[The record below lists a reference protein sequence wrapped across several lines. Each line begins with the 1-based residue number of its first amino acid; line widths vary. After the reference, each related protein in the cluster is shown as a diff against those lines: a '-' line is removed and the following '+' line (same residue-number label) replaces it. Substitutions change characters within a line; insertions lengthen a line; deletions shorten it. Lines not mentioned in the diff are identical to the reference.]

1 MTKEVKVGNVLIGG
15 GNPVVIQSMSTI
27 KTEKIDE
34 VVEEINRLATEGCQI
49 VRLAIRDERDAEAI
63 KIIKKKTR
71 VPLVA
76 DIHFDYRLA
85 ISVIENGIDKVRIN
99 PGNIGGEWRIRQILQ
114 EAKLRKLPVRFGIN
128 GGSLEKDILEKYGR
142 ASAEALVESAL
153 RNIEIAKEEKFDNL
167 VVSIKSSDVREVYE
181 AYKKLSKLTDF
192 PLHIGVTE
200 AGTAYGGIIKSAM
213 ALGGLLLEGIGDTM
227 RISLTADP
235 VEEVKAAKEMLKS
248 LGILKEGVEIIS
260 CPTCGRTEIDLIGLA
275 HRVEK
280 HFEKDKRNIKIAVMG
295 CVVNGP
301 GEAREADYGVAGGRG
316 VGILFKK
323 GKVVKKVND
332 EDLLTE
338 LINLIDEDYKIAG
351 EKNENT

>member
-1 MTKEVKVGNVLIGG
+1 MTKIVKVGDILIGG
-15 GNPVVIQSMSTI
+15 GNPVVIQSMATV

-34 VVEEINRLATEGCQI
+34 VIVEINRLATEGCQI
-49 VRLAIRDERDAEAI
+49 VRLAIRDEKDAQAI
-63 KIIKKKTR
+63 KIIKKRTR

-85 ISVIENGIDKVRIN
+85 LEVMENGVDKVRIN
-99 PGNIGGEWRIRQILQ
+99 PGNIGGEWRIRQILKL
-114 EAKLRKLPVRFGIN
+114 AKEKNIPVRFGIN
-128 GGSLEKDILEKYGR
+128 GGSLEEDIYEKYGGVT
-142 ASAEALVESAL
+142 ADALVESAL
-153 RNIEIAKEEKFDNL
+153 RSIKIAQEEKFENL
-167 VVSIKSSDVREVYE
+167 VISIKSSNVREVYE
-181 AYKKLSKLTDF
+181 AYKKLNKLTDF

-200 AGTAYGGIIKSAM
+200 AGTAYRGIIKSAM

-235 VEEVKAAKEMLKS
+235 VEEVKAAKEMLRS

-275 HRVEK
+275 NKVEEY
-280 HFEKDKRNIKIAVMG
+280 FEKDKRNIKIAVMG

-301 GEAREADYGVAGGRG
+301 GEAREADYGIAGGRG

-323 GKVVKKVND
+323 GLVVKKVDDNN
-332 EDLLTE
+332 LLQE
-338 LINLIDEDYKIAG
+338 LIKLIDEDYEG
-351 EKNENT
+351 N

>member
-1 MTKEVKVGNVLIGG
+1 MTKKVKIGDIEIGG
-15 GNPVVIQSMSTI
+15 GNPVVIQSMITK
-27 KTEKIDE
+27 KTEYIDE

-49 VRLAIRDERDAEAI
+49 VRLAIRDEKDAQAI
-63 KIIKKKTR
+63 KLIKKRTR

-85 ISVIENGIDKVRIN
+85 LEVIENGIDKVRIN
-99 PGNIGGEWRIRQILQ
+99 PGNIGGEWRIRQVLQ
-114 EAKLRKLPVRFGIN
+114 LAKEKGLPVRFGIN
-128 GGSLEKDILEKYGR
+128 GGSLEADIYDKYGGVT
-142 ASAEALVESAL
+142 SDALVESVM
-153 RNIEIAKEEKFDNL
+153 RSVKIAEEENFENL
-167 VVSIKSSDVREVYE
+167 VISLKSSDVREVYE

-200 AGTAYGGIIKSAM
+200 AGTAYRGIIKSAM

-235 VEEVKAAKEMLKS
+235 IEEVKAAKEMLRS

-275 HRVEK
+275 HQVEK
-280 HFEKDKRNIKIAVMG
+280 EFENDKRNIKIAVMG

-323 GKVVKKVND
+323 GKIVKKVKEEELLD
-332 EDLLTE
+332 ELKK
-338 LINLIDEDYKIAG
+338 LIGEDY
-351 EKNENT
+351 NENN

>member
-1 MTKEVKVGNVLIGG
+1 MTRTVKVGNVVIGG
-15 GNPVVIQSMSTI
+15 GNPVVIQSMTNI
-27 KTEKIDE
+27 KTEFIDE
-34 VVEEINRLATEGCQI
+34 VVSDINRLGTEGCQI
-49 VRLAIRDERDAEAI
+49 VRLAIRDEKDAEAI
-63 KIIKKKTR
+63 KFIKKRTS

-85 ISVIENGIDKVRIN
+85 LEVIKNGIDKVRIN
-99 PGNIGGEWRIRQILQ
+99 PGNIGGEWRIRQVLN
-114 EAKLRKLPVRFGIN
+114 EAKAHNIPVRFGIN
-128 GGSLEKDILEKYGR
+128 GGSLENDLYEKYGKST
-142 ASAEALVESAL
+142 ADALVESVL
-153 RNIEIAKEEKFDNL
+153 RNVEIAKEENFHDL
-167 VVSIKSSDVREVYE
+167 IISVKSSDVREVYE
-181 AYKKLSKLTDF
+181 AYKKLSKLVDY

-200 AGTAYGGIIKSAM
+200 AGTTYRGIIKSAM

-235 VEEVKAAKEMLKS
+235 VEEIKAAKEMLRS

-275 HRVEK
+275 HDVEK
-280 HFEKDKRNIKIAVMG
+280 AFENDKRNIKIAVMG

-323 GKVVKKVND
+323 GKVVKKVD
-332 EDLLTE
+332 ENNLLEE
-338 LINLIDEDYKIAG
+338 LKKMIAEDY
-351 EKNENT
+351 NENC

>member
-1 MTKEVKVGNVLIGG
+1 MTKKIRIGNIEIGG
-15 GNPVVIQSMSTI
+15 GNPVVIQSMTTV
-27 KTEKIDE
+27 KTEKTDEIID
-34 VVEEINRLATEGCQI
+34 EINRLATEGCQI
-49 VRLAIRDERDAEAI
+49 VRLAIRNGKDAQAI
-63 KIIKKKTR
+63 KIIKKRTK

-85 ISVIENGIDKVRIN
+85 VEVMENGIDKVRIN
-99 PGNIGGEWRIRQILQ
+99 PGNIGGDWRIRQVLQ
-114 EAKLRKLPVRFGIN
+114 FAKAKNIPVRFGIN
-128 GGSLEKDILEKYGR
+128 GGSLETDIYEKYGSIC
-142 ASAEALVESAL
+142 ADALVESAM
-153 RNIEIAKEEKFDNL
+153 RSIAIAKDEGFENL
-167 VVSIKSSDVREVYE
+167 VISIKSSDVREVYA

-213 ALGGLLLEGIGDTM
+213 ALGALLLEGIGDTM

-275 HRVEK
+275 NRVEK

-316 VGILFKK
+316 VGLLFKK
-323 GKVVKKVND
+323 GIGVKKVYD
-332 EDLLTE
+332 KDLLEE
-338 LINLIDEDYKIAG
+338 LIKLIDEDF
-351 EKNENT
+351 

>member
-1 MTKEVKVGNVLIGG
+1 MERVKLTKIVKVGNTLIGG
-15 GNPVVIQSMSTI
+15 GNPVVIQSMATV

-34 VVEEINRLATEGCQI
+34 VVTEINRLATEGCQI
-49 VRLAIRDERDAEAI
+49 VRVAIRDERDAQAI
-63 KIIKKKTR
+63 KIIKKRTT

-85 ISVIENGIDKVRIN
+85 LDVIENGIDKVRIN
-99 PGNIGGEWRIRQILQ
+99 PGNIGGEWRIRQVLQ
-114 EAKLRKLPVRFGIN
+114 LAKEKGIPVRFGIN
-128 GGSLEKDILEKYGR
+128 SGSLEADILEKYGHVN
-142 ASAEALVESAL
+142 SDGLVESVM
-153 RNIEIAKEEKFDNL
+153 RSVKIAEEEKFENL
-167 VVSIKSSDVREVYE
+167 VISVKSSNVREVYE
-181 AYKKLSKLTDF
+181 AYKKLSKITDF

-200 AGTAYGGIIKSAM
+200 AGTTYRGIIKSAM
-213 ALGGLLLEGIGDTM
+213 ALGGLLLEGVGDTM

-235 VEEVKAAKEMLKS
+235 LEEVKAAKEMLRS

-275 HRVEK
+275 NRVEA

-323 GKVVKKVND
+323 GVVVKKVD
-332 EDLLTE
+332 DKDLLEE
-338 LINLIDEDYKIAG
+338 LIKLIDEDYEGK
-351 EKNENT
+351 